1 MSKKLTFAEEIKIQI
16 MDNSVED
23 SDGDLIVQE
32 ESFGELRRDII
43 EVVQNLLNNMAESLK
58 EKE

>member
-16 MDNSVED
+16 VDNSVED
-23 SDGDLIVQE
+23 MDGDLIVQE

-43 EVVQNLLNNMAESLK
+43 EVVQNLLNNMAKSLK
-58 EKE
+58 EKV

>member
-16 MDNSVED
+16 VDNSVED
-23 SDGDLIVQE
+23 MDGDLIVQE

-43 EVVQNLLNNMAESLK
+43 EVVQNLLNNMAKSLK

>member
-1 MSKKLTFAEEIKIQI
+1 MSELTFAEEIKIQI

-43 EVVQNLLNNMAESLK
+43 EVVQNLLNNMAKSFK

>member
-23 SDGDLIVQE
+23 NDGDLIVQE

-43 EVVQNLLNNMAESLK
+43 EVVQNLLNNMAKSLK
-58 EKE
+58 EKV